1 MLKVVPD
8 SPINLEENLSRASD
22 LLRCAAA
29 TAYESSDQLS
39 GRKRDLAFSVMHLVE
54 MAHTLVKHSLTSV
67 EVR

>member
-8 SPINLEENLSRASD
+8 SSINLEENLSRASD

-54 MAHTLVKHSLTSV
+54 MAQALVERSLEGV
-67 EVR
+67 EAR